1 MAALRYLL
9 MVATVSGLG
18 FIAYGF
24 VTWGAP
30 NKGATVFIYSCV
42 VGLVLNFVYLYR
54 SHPTGIGKRS
64 RLTRLVGLWLDV
76 KEREL
81 NDRARKP
88 PQSN

>member
-9 MVATVSGLG
+9 LVATVSGLG

-24 VTWGAP
+24 ATWGKP
-30 NKGATVFIYSCV
+30 NKEATVFIYLCV
-42 VGLVLNFVYLYR
+42 VGLVLNFVYLY

-64 RLTRLVGLWLDV
+64 RLTRLVSLWLDV

>member
-9 MVATVSGLG
+9 MLGTVSGLG
-18 FIAYGF
+18 LIGYLFA
-24 VTWGAP
+24 TQGAP
-30 NKGATVFIYSCV
+30 HKTDAVIVYSFL

-54 SHPTGIGKRS
+54 SRPTGIGKQS
-64 RLTRLVGLWLDV
+64 RLTRLVSLWLDV